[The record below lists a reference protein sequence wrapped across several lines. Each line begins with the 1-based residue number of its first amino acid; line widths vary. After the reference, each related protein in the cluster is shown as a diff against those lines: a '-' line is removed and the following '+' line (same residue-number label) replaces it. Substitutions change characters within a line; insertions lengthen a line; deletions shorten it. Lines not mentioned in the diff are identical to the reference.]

1 MTNTKT
7 FGNPARTN
15 YKPWLKMLGWFLGLV
30 VVLAILKAYGV
41 WTMIQGFKNM
51 PKPVTTVS
59 TMKLSLTEWQPE
71 LKAVGTLRAV
81 NGVQLAIET
90 AGVVEKVAFNSGEE
104 IQANQILIQLD
115 SSVERAQ
122 LESLNATLQLAEVN
136 YARSKS
142 QAKVKNVSQ
151 SQLDTDAAALRS
163 ARAQVEEQKALLLRK
178 ELRAPFAGKLGISNI
193 STGQYL
199 KAGDEVVSIQQLDPI
214 YVDFYLP
221 QQALAQLA
229 LQQNITLTI
238 DSVPG
243 KLFSGKITAIDA
255 LVDTETRNIRVQAT
269 VANPDHRLLPG
280 MFANVAI
287 AAGKAQHYLT
297 VPQTAVVYN
306 SFGDIVYVVD
316 KVPAKDGEAEKLT
329 ARQVFVTLG
338 PGRGDQ
344 VAILKGLKEGAEII
358 TSGQLKL
365 KNGAEVVINNTVQ
378 PSNNP
383 TPKPVD
389 Q

>member
-1 MTNTKT
+1 MTHAQSDVK
-7 FGNPARTN
+7 
-15 YKPWLKMLGWFLGLV
+15 KWLKMLGWFVLLV
-30 VVLAILKAYGV
+30 VILGALKGYGV
-41 WTMIQGFKNM
+41 WTMIQGFKNA

-59 TMKLSLTEWQPE
+59 TMRLSATEWQPE
-71 LKAVGTLRAV
+71 IKAVGTLRAI

-90 AGVVEKVAFNSGEE
+90 AGLVEKISFNSGDDV
-104 IQANQILIQLD
+104 QANQLLIQLD
-115 SSVERAQ
+115 SAVERAQ
-122 LESLNATLQLAEVN
+122 LESLNATLQLTEVN

-151 SQLDTDAAALRS
+151 SQLDADAAALRS
-163 ARAQVEEQKALLLRK
+163 ARAQVVEQQALILRK
-178 ELRAPFAGKLGISNI
+178 EMRAPFAGKLGISTI

-199 KAGDEVVSIQQLDPI
+199 KAGDTVVSVQQLDPI

-229 LQQNITLTI
+229 LKQTITLNV
-238 DSVPG
+238 DSVPN
-243 KLFSGKITAIDA
+243 KLFNGTITAIDA
-255 LVDTETRNIRVQAT
+255 LVETETRNVRVQAT
-269 VANPDHRLLPG
+269 VSNPEHRLLPG
-280 MFANVAI
+280 MFVNVAI
-287 AAGKAQHYLT
+287 AAGDIQRYLT

-316 KVPAKDGEAEKLT
+316 KVAAKEGQPEKLT

-338 PGRGDQ
+338 PSRGDQ
-344 VAILKGLKEGAEII
+344 VAILKGIKEGTDII

-365 KNGAEVVINNTVQ
+365 KNGADIIINNAVQ
-378 PSNNP
+378 PSNNSM
-383 TPKPVD
+383 PKPVD

>member
-1 MTNTKT
+1 MTNTKS
-7 FGNPARTN
+7 FVNPAKSN
-15 YKPWLKMLGWFLGLV
+15 FKPWLKMLGWFLGLV
-30 VVLAILKAYGV
+30 VILAILKGYGV
-41 WTMIQGFKNM
+41 WTMIQGFKNA
-51 PKPVTTVS
+51 PKPVTTIS
-59 TMKLSLTEWQPE
+59 TMKLAFTEWQPE
-71 LKAVGTLRAV
+71 IKAVGTLRAV
-81 NGVQLAIET
+81 NGVQMAIET

-104 IQANQILIQLD
+104 VQANQLLIQLD

-178 ELRAPFAGKLGISNI
+178 EVRAPFAGKLGISNI

-229 LQQNITLTI
+229 LQQKITLTI

-243 KLFSGKITAIDA
+243 KTFTGTITAIDA
-255 LVDTETRNIRVQAT
+255 LVETETRNIRVQAT
-269 VANPDHRLLPG
+269 VANPEHRLLPG
-280 MFANVAI
+280 MFVNVAI
-287 AAGKAQHYLT
+287 AAGEVQRYLT
-297 VPQTAVVYN
+297 VPQTSVVYN

-316 KVPAKDGEAEKLT
+316 KIAAKDGEADKLT

-338 PGRGDQ
+338 PSRGDQ
-344 VAILKGLKEGAEII
+344 VAIIKGLKEGVDVI

-365 KNGAEVVINNTVQ
+365 KNGAEVVINNSVQ

>member
-1 MTNTKT
+1 MTQAKSDV
-7 FGNPARTN
+7 
-15 YKPWLKMLGWFLGLV
+15 KKWLKMLGWFVLLV
-30 VVLAILKAYGV
+30 VILGALKGYGV
-41 WTMIQGFKNM
+41 WTMIQGFKNA

-59 TMKLSLTEWQPE
+59 TMRLSATEWQPE
-71 LKAVGTLRAV
+71 IKAVGTLRAI

-90 AGVVEKVAFNSGEE
+90 PGLVEKISFNSGDDV
-104 IQANQILIQLD
+104 QANQLLIQLD
-115 SSVERAQ
+115 SAVERAQ
-122 LESLNATLQLAEVN
+122 LESLNATLQLTEVN

-151 SQLDTDAAALRS
+151 SQLDADAAALRS
-163 ARAQVEEQKALLLRK
+163 ARAQVVEQQALILRK
-178 ELRAPFAGKLGISNI
+178 EMRAPFAGKLGISTI

-199 KAGDEVVSIQQLDPI
+199 KAGDTVVSVQQLDPI

-229 LQQNITLTI
+229 LKQTITLNV
-238 DSVPG
+238 DSVPNKFFNG
-243 KLFSGKITAIDA
+243 TITAIDA
-255 LVDTETRNIRVQAT
+255 LVETETRNVRVQAT
-269 VANPDHRLLPG
+269 VNNPEHRLLPG
-280 MFANVAI
+280 MFVNVAI
-287 AAGKAQHYLT
+287 AAGDIQRYLT

-316 KVPAKDGEAEKLT
+316 KVAAKDGQPEKLT

-338 PGRGDQ
+338 PSRGDQ
-344 VAILKGLKEGAEII
+344 VAILKGIKEGTDII

-365 KNGAEVVINNTVQ
+365 KNGADIIINNAVQ

-383 TPKPVD
+383 MPKPVD

>member
-1 MTNTKT
+1 MTQAKSDV
-7 FGNPARTN
+7 
-15 YKPWLKMLGWFLGLV
+15 KKWLKMLSWFVLLV
-30 VVLAILKAYGV
+30 VILGALKGYGV
-41 WTMIQGFKNM
+41 WTMIQGFKNA

-59 TMKLSLTEWQPE
+59 TMRLSATEWQPE
-71 LKAVGTLRAV
+71 IKAVGTLRAI

-90 AGVVEKVAFNSGEE
+90 AGLVEKISFNSGDDV
-104 IQANQILIQLD
+104 QANQLLIQLD
-115 SSVERAQ
+115 SAVERAQ

-151 SQLDTDAAALRS
+151 SQLDADAAALRS
-163 ARAQVEEQKALLLRK
+163 ARAQVVEQQALILRK
-178 ELRAPFAGKLGISNI
+178 EMRAPFAGKLGISTI

-199 KAGDEVVSIQQLDPI
+199 KAGDTVVSVQQLDPI
-214 YVDFYLP
+214 FVDFYLP

-229 LQQNITLTI
+229 LKQTITLNV
-238 DSVPG
+238 DSVPNKFFNG
-243 KLFSGKITAIDA
+243 TITAIDA
-255 LVDTETRNIRVQAT
+255 LVETETRNVRVQAT
-269 VANPDHRLLPG
+269 VNNPEHRLLPG
-280 MFANVAI
+280 MFVNVAI
-287 AAGKAQHYLT
+287 AAGDIQRYLT

-316 KVPAKDGEAEKLT
+316 KVAAKDGQPEKLT

-338 PGRGDQ
+338 PSRGDQ
-344 VAILKGLKEGAEII
+344 VAILKGIKEGTDII

-365 KNGAEVVINNTVQ
+365 KNGADIIINNAVQ

-383 TPKPVD
+383 MPKPVD